1 MKRWESLWTILRADI
16 ERLKEDDG
24 SFRCLVRGLCSQ
36 GFHALLVYRL
46 FRWCWERGIPTQPLR
61 FFVERAIE
69 IATGIQIPAEARIGK
84 GLRIHHFG
92 GIILHNSVQ
101 LGEHCTIF
109 HGVTLGETRSMGG
122 APRVG
127 NDVVMGAGA
136 KILGRIELGDG
147 CRVGANAVVLT
158 SVPPGY
164 VAVGVPAK
172 LKPRKNSAPA
182 GRADD
187 DRAPAGIGRGG
198 TTCSTPA

>member
-1 MKRWESLWTILRADI
+1 MRRRESLWNVLRADI
-16 ERLKEDDG
+16 QRLQEDDG
-24 SFRCLVRGLCSQ
+24 SLRCLVRGLCSQ

-46 FRWCWERGIPTQPLR
+46 FRWCWERGVPTQPLR
-61 FFVERAIE
+61 FFVERAVE

-92 GIILHNSVQ
+92 GIILHPSTE

-109 HGVTLGETRSMGG
+109 HGVTLGETRSMEG

-127 NDVVMGAGA
+127 NGVVMGAGA
-136 KILGRIELGDG
+136 KILGRIQLGDG

-164 VAVGVPAK
+164 VAVGVPAT
-172 LKPRKNSAPA
+172 LKPRKSSVPRGAA
-182 GRADD
+182 D
-187 DRAPAGIGRGG
+187 DRAPTGVGQGG
-198 TTCSTPA
+198 TTCSTAA